1 VIERHGMK
9 LFRRFTDHEVLL
21 LKQVKAL
28 TDEGF
33 LVSRAAEKVRQE
45 AA

>member
-1 VIERHGMK
+1 MPKVTE
-9 LFRRFTDHEVLL
+9 HEVRV
-21 LKQVKAL
+21 LKRVKAL